1 MSQNIQKRRD
11 TIFAPGFQGVF
22 DGFDGFF
29 KKQHAQPPTQA
40 YAGFG
45 FNGARV
51 FLGSFSDVGTD
62 VFVVAF
68 LWAF

>member
-1 MSQNIQKRRD
+1 L
-11 TIFAPGFQGVF
+11 TGVF